1 MVRIFITFFFTITF
15 FYNTQA
21 QTDSLFV
28 TQQNG
33 VNLVSISSTE
43 VSTLQGVA
51 NMYNVSADIISLF
64 NQYTFTDKIPAN
76 ESVLLPL
83 TETNYFKLSSMN
95 AQMGYLPIYY
105 QPTIEEKVIEIS
117 KRFLVSESTLYKW
130 NALNSQDIIA
140 DKAILV
146 GWLKTNQT
154 QNNIVVVGKKTSY
167 QYTKDDTFSKDIKAD
182 YANAKAKVKSAAHQI
197 SKGIKTITT
206 PKPKLVTPI
215 VQTENVVVEDTLDV
229 VPAGFA
235 SSKSRSLQRTYINSK
250 ETVKE
255 GVNKVGT
262 TVNKGITKV
271 TKIVNRG
278 YQQEKLEREARLNAA
293 QLPKKIN
300 TEVPAI
306 NNVAKQELQADAEII
321 NNDTTI
327 SAKEVASTKDEVDI
341 PKYINENADAN
352 IYDLAGSTP
361 KAELNNTASANGKE
375 INPKSGKA
383 ITFYSGSEGMH
394 LAITDYAPKDAKI
407 LVENKKNGK
416 KIMAKVLGPM
426 NKNSEEEAGLLILLS
441 DTVKKELQPSGENF
455 MVEISLI
462 NE

>member
-1 MVRIFITFFFTITF
+1 MVRIFITFFLTITF

-51 NMYNVSADIISLF
+51 NMYNISADIISLF

-83 TETNYFKLSSMN
+83 TETNYFKLSTMN

-167 QYTKDDTFSKDIKAD
+167 QYTKDDTFSKDIKA
-182 YANAKAKVKSAAHQI
+182 
-197 SKGIKTITT
+197 
-206 PKPKLVTPI
+206 
-215 VQTENVVVEDTLDV
+215 
-229 VPAGFA
+229 
-235 SSKSRSLQRTYINSK
+235 
-250 ETVKE
+250 
-255 GVNKVGT
+255 NK
-262 TVNKGITKV
+262 ID
-271 TKIVNRG
+271 
-278 YQQEKLEREARLNAA
+278 
-293 QLPKKIN
+293 
-300 TEVPAI
+300 
-306 NNVAKQELQADAEII
+306 LQAFLTYFKVSNESSRI
-321 NNDTTI
+321 NFN
-327 SAKEVASTKDEVDI
+327 
-341 PKYINENADAN
+341 
-352 IYDLAGSTP
+352 L
-361 KAELNNTASANGKE
+361 
-375 INPKSGKA
+375 
-383 ITFYSGSEGMH
+383 
-394 LAITDYAPKDAKI
+394 
-407 LVENKKNGK
+407 
-416 KIMAKVLGPM
+416 
-426 NKNSEEEAGLLILLS
+426 
-441 DTVKKELQPSGENF
+441 
-455 MVEISLI
+455 
-462 NE
+462 